1 MQNELEYQDNELHGL
16 YEKYKYKSWVAY
28 LCLLVGPDF
37 ALQRFYL
44 GDTFSR
50 KLAIAFIITQIFMF
64 SVLRVFLEMYIIYIL
79 VAILVFGLF
88 LYDLFNLPRL
98 IKERN
103 LLLIKDLKKIE
114 NIQFRNR
121 QYAWK
126 YLAPVVF
133 AGNIILYFIQKYN
146 IN

>member
-1 MQNELEYQDNELHGL
+1 MSQIIDIQDKELYKIYQSCKYEY
-16 YEKYKYKSWVAY
+16 WVAY
-28 LCLLVGPDF
+28 LYLF
-37 ALQRFYL
+37 TFTYALQRFYL

-64 SVLRVFLEMYIIYIL
+64 SVLRAFFDMHTIYIL

-103 LLLIKDLKKIE
+103 LRLIKDLKKIE
-114 NIQFRNR
+114 DIKFRNR

-126 YLAPVVF
+126 YFAPVVL
-133 AGNIILYFIQKYN
+133 AGYAILYFMHYN
-146 IN
+146 SIN

>member
-1 MQNELEYQDNELHGL
+1 MSQIIDIQDKELYKIYQSCKYEY
-16 YEKYKYKSWVAY
+16 WVAY
-28 LCLLVGPDF
+28 LYLF
-37 ALQRFYL
+37 TFTYALQRFYL

-64 SVLRVFLEMYIIYIL
+64 SVLRAFFDMHTIYIL

-103 LLLIKDLKKIE
+103 LRLIKDLKKIE
-114 NIQFRNR
+114 DIKFRNR

-126 YLAPVVF
+126 YFAPVVL
-133 AGNIILYFIQKYN
+133 AGKIILHFIH
-146 IN
+146 

>member
-1 MQNELEYQDNELHGL
+1 MSQILDIQDKELYKIYQSCKYEYL
-16 YEKYKYKSWVAY
+16 VAY
-28 LCLLVGPDF
+28 LYLF
-37 ALQRFYL
+37 TFTYALQRFYL

-64 SVLRVFLEMYIIYIL
+64 SVLRAFFDMHIIYIL
-79 VAILVFGLF
+79 VAILIVSLF

-114 NIQFRNR
+114 DIKFRNR

-126 YLAPVVF
+126 YFAPVVL
-133 AGNIILYFIQKYN
+133 AGKIILHFLH
-146 IN
+146 

>member
-1 MQNELEYQDNELHGL
+1 MSQIIDIQDKELYKIYQSCK
-16 YEKYKYKSWVAY
+16 YECWVAY
-28 LCLLVGPDF
+28 LYLF
-37 ALQRFYL
+37 TFTYALQRFYL

-64 SVLRVFLEMYIIYIL
+64 SVLRAFFDMHTIYIL
-79 VAILVFGLF
+79 VAILIVSLF

-103 LLLIKDLKKIE
+103 LRLIKDLKKIE
-114 NIQFRNR
+114 DIKFRNR

-126 YLAPVVF
+126 YFAPVVL
-133 AGNIILYFIQKYN
+133 AGKIILHFIH
-146 IN
+146 

>member
-1 MQNELEYQDNELHGL
+1 MSQILDIQDKELYKIYQSCKYEY
-16 YEKYKYKSWVAY
+16 WVAY
-28 LCLLVGPDF
+28 LYLF
-37 ALQRFYL
+37 TFTYALQRFYL

-64 SVLRVFLEMYIIYIL
+64 SVLRAFFDMHIIYIL
-79 VAILVFGLF
+79 VAILIVSLF

-114 NIQFRNR
+114 DIKFRNR

-126 YLAPVVF
+126 YFAPVIL
-133 AGNIILYFIQKYN
+133 AGKIILHFLH
-146 IN
+146 

>member
-1 MQNELEYQDNELHGL
+1 MKQCYEIQDNELHKIYQSCK
-16 YEKYKYKSWVAY
+16 YEYWVAY
-28 LCLLVGPDF
+28 LYLF
-37 ALQRFYL
+37 TFTYALQRFYL

-64 SVLRVFLEMYIIYIL
+64 SVLRAFFDMHIIYIL
-79 VAILVFGLF
+79 VAILIVSLF

-114 NIQFRNR
+114 DIKFRNR

-126 YLAPVVF
+126 YFAPVVL
-133 AGNIILYFIQKYN
+133 AGKIILHFLH
-146 IN
+146 

>member
-1 MQNELEYQDNELHGL
+1 MSQILGIQDKEL
-16 YEKYKYKSWVAY
+16 YKIYKSCKYEYWVAY
-28 LCLLVGPDF
+28 LYLF
-37 ALQRFYL
+37 TFTYALQRFYL

-64 SVLRVFLEMYIIYIL
+64 SVLRAFFDMHTIYIL
-79 VAILVFGLF
+79 VAVLIVSLF

-103 LLLIKDLKKIE
+103 LRLIKDLKKIE
-114 NIQFRNR
+114 DIKFRNR

-126 YLAPVVF
+126 YFAPVVL
-133 AGNIILYFIQKYN
+133 AGKIILHFIH
-146 IN
+146 

>member
-1 MQNELEYQDNELHGL
+1 MSQILDIQDKELYKIYQSCKYEY
-16 YEKYKYKSWVAY
+16 WVAY
-28 LCLLVGPDF
+28 LYLF
-37 ALQRFYL
+37 QRFYL

-64 SVLRVFLEMYIIYIL
+64 SVLRAFFDMHIIYIL
-79 VAILVFGLF
+79 VAILIVSLF

-114 NIQFRNR
+114 DIKFRNR

-126 YLAPVVF
+126 YFAPVVL
-133 AGNIILYFIQKYN
+133 AGKIILHFLH
-146 IN
+146 

>member
-1 MQNELEYQDNELHGL
+1 MSQIIDIQDKELYKIYQSCKYEY
-16 YEKYKYKSWVAY
+16 WVAY
-28 LCLLVGPDF
+28 LYLF
-37 ALQRFYL
+37 TFTYALQRFYL

-64 SVLRVFLEMYIIYIL
+64 SVLRAFFDMHTIYIL
-79 VAILVFGLF
+79 VAVLIVSLF

-103 LLLIKDLKKIE
+103 LRLIKDLKKIE
-114 NIQFRNR
+114 DIKFRNR

-126 YLAPVVF
+126 YFAPVVL
-133 AGNIILYFIQKYN
+133 AGKIILHFIH
-146 IN
+146 